1 MLRHIPEHRDKM
13 NLLLTIGSP
22 HLGMRDVESCLVR
35 TGLLYMR
42 RVAKVESIQ
51 DLNNER
57 TTDQKRFLQELASCQ
72 CINYFKWVVLVGSH

>member
-1 MLRHIPEHRDKM
+1 MLPYLSGHKDKF

-35 TGLLYMR
+35 VGLLYMR

-51 DLNNER
+51 DLNIER
-57 TTDQKRFLQELASCQ
+57 NSD
-72 CINYFKWVVLVGSH
+72 